1 MQLNI
6 TQSETFQ
13 TVKNIIIPDVYYR
26 KMKCG
31 ISEIDSLFNEGF
43 LPGSTFTLT
52 AQAGCGKTTLMLQIL
67 EQLSKNYS
75 VGYASGE
82 EHIHQLAFTAKRIKC
97 ENVPIANITDVDKL
111 VELTKELD
119 FLVVDS
125 FQALTTKYKDFNN
138 SEKDRY
144 AVQELTKAAKA
155 NECTICFI
163 VHLTKMGVI
172 KGSTLLPHTVDAN
185 MNIELMEEYEADG
198 GRTIFFIKNRFGPL
212 NTLNAFITPIGYDFN
227 RKFETEIVDVNQTK
241 IKNKFYEQIVTI
253 EGDITIGCIVEKLD
267 INIVKAGSLLRELTQ
282 LNRLVKIGRGGNAV
296 WNVVKKTVN
305 MNIYDCNVT

>member
-6 TQSETFQ
+6 AQSETFQ
-13 TVKNIIIPDVYYR
+13 TVKNIVIPDVYYR

-31 ISEIDSLFNEGF
+31 ISEIDHLFNEGF

-75 VGYASGE
+75 VGYSSGE
-82 EHIHQLAFTAKRIKC
+82 EHIHQLAFTAKRINC

-111 VELTKELD
+111 VQMTKELD

-125 FQALTTKYKDFNN
+125 FQALTTRYKDFNN

-163 VHLTKMGVI
+163 VHLTKMGII

-185 MNIELMEEYEADG
+185 MNIEPMEDYEEDG
-198 GRTIFFIKNRFGPL
+198 GRTIYFIKNRFGPL
-212 NTLNAFITPIGYDFN
+212 NTLNAFITPTGYDFN
-227 RKFETEIVDVNQTK
+227 RKFETEIVDVKQTK
-241 IKNKFYEQIVTI
+241 NKNKHYETI
-253 EGDITIGCIVEKLD
+253 ITMEGDITVSSVVEKLD
-267 INIVKAGSLLRELTQ
+267 VNIVKAGSLLRELTQ
-282 LNRLVKIGRGGNAV
+282 LNRLVKVGRGGEAV

-305 MNIYDCNVT
+305 MSV

>member
-6 TQSETFQ
+6 AESETFQ
-13 TVKNIIIPDVYYR
+13 SVKNITIPDVYYR

-31 ISEIDSLFNEGF
+31 IPEIDLLFNEGF

-67 EQLSKNYS
+67 EQLSKKYK

-111 VELTKELD
+111 VEMTKTLN

-125 FQALTTKYKDFNN
+125 FQSLTTKYKHFNN
-138 SEKDRY
+138 TEKDRY

-185 MNIELMEEYEADG
+185 MNIEMMEEYEEDG

-212 NTLNAFITPIGYDFN
+212 NTLNAFITNNGYDFN
-227 RKFETEIVDVNQTK
+227 RKFETEIVDVKQTK
-241 IKNKFYEQIVTI
+241 NKNKFYESILTM
-253 EGDITIGCIVEKLD
+253 EGDITVSNLVEKLD

-282 LNRLVKIGRGGNAV
+282 LNRLVKVGRGSEAV

-305 MNIYDCNVT
+305 MDV